1 MLLRNDVLLIL
12 KSNKGKYT
20 SGQEL
25 CDKLNVSRTAVWK
38 CINELKSDG
47 YIIDSKHKS
56 GYILI
61 EEPDVIN
68 YTEISP
74 HLKTDFIGRSYLYFD
89 SISSTNDY
97 AKEIASDSPDGT
109 TIVAEEQT
117 SGRGRMG
124 RQWVSYKKQG
134 IWMSIILKPNI
145 APNDAVKLTQVAAV
159 SLVDAIRETTNL
171 TSYIKWPNDIIV
183 NGKKACG
190 ILTEMNGEIDKINFI
205 VVGIGV
211 NVNID
216 SFPVGL
222 QDKATSLSIE
232 ASKKIDRKL
241 LTASMLNNFER
252 YYRTFL
258 DEGFFSIRNL
268 CKEYSLTLGKDVKV
282 IMNNKEYVGQA
293 VDICN
298 DGSLIVAFKN
308 GEKKAI
314 TSGEVSIRGLID
326 YV

>member
-1 MLLRNDVLLIL
+1 M
-12 KSNKGKYT
+12 
-20 SGQEL
+20 
-25 CDKLNVSRTAVWK
+25 
-38 CINELKSDG
+38 KSDG

-124 RQWVSYKKQG
+124 RLWVSYKKQG
-134 IWMSIILKPNI
+134 IWMSIILKPDMV
-145 APNDAVKLTQVAAV
+145 PNDAVKLTQVAAV
-159 SLVDAIRETTNL
+159 SLVYAIRETTNL

-183 NGKKACG
+183 NSKKVCG

-211 NVNID
+211 NVNVD
-216 SFPVGL
+216 SFPVDL
-222 QDKATSLSIE
+222 QNKATSLSIE

-241 LTASMLNNFER
+241 LTASILNNFEK

-258 DEGFFSIRNL
+258 NEGFFSIRNL
-268 CKEYSLTLGKDVKV
+268 CKEYSLTLGKDVK
-282 IMNNKEYVGQA
+282 ITMNNKEYVGRA
-293 VDICN
+293 VDIDDN
-298 DGSLIVAFKN
+298 GSLIIVFKN

>member
-1 MLLRNDVLLIL
+1 LLKNDVLSIL

-20 SGQEL
+20 SGQDL
-25 CDKLNVSRTAVWK
+25 CYKLNVSRTAVWK

-56 GYILI
+56 GYILM
-61 EEPDVIN
+61 EEPDIIN

-74 HLKTDFIGRSYLYFD
+74 NLKTDFIGRNYLYFD
-89 SISSTNDY
+89 TISSTNDY

-124 RQWVSYKKQG
+124 RLWVSYKKQG
-134 IWMSIILKPNI
+134 IWMSIILKPDI

-159 SLVDAIRETTNL
+159 SLVDAIKETANL

-183 NGKKACG
+183 NGKKVCG

-211 NVNID
+211 NANVV
-216 SFPVGL
+216 SFPVDL
-222 QDKATSLSIE
+222 QNKATSLFIE
-232 ASKKIDRKL
+232 ASEKIDRKL
-241 LTASMLNNFER
+241 LTASILNNFEK

-258 DEGFFSIRNL
+258 NEGFFNIRNL
-268 CKEYSLTLGKDVKV
+268 CKEYSLTLEKDVKV
-282 IMNNKEYVGQA
+282 IMNNKEYVGRA
-293 VDICN
+293 IDIDN
-298 DGSLIVAFKN
+298 DGNLIIMFKN

-314 TSGEVSIRGLID
+314 TSGEVSIRGLTD
-326 YV
+326 YI